1 MLALPGWLSGC
12 SLRDDE
18 KAERREQSCARSV
31 CVAGIELHPLPA
43 RVVDECRATQE
54 EARVPVLC
62 PTRLPR
68 PSRSLAGD
76 SALPPSS
83 ITAFPWGET
92 GIDISYSAEAGRPK
106 LDHPDRF
113 LHLQV
118 IEQDQRL
125 PPGARPAKLGGKS
138 GALAPAT
145 SRGYASE
152 PYFGNHLRFFWT
164 EDGVQYAATLH
175 NFWPRTRALLDW
187 LVAHLRP
194 AEELQRPPDTASS
207 ERVRTIEVPVPAPVS
222 VAVDEGRVWVAG
234 QGDTVAAAAWLASID
249 TDSFQVTG
257 DRIRIAGVGGA
268 SALAVG
274 DSLYV
279 AHRGAPSLYR
289 LEPGPDE
296 LVPVAEPG
304 DELVGVAAAKASV
317 WALDFGGWPGDQDYR
332 RGSAMRVDRSM
343 KRVEAQIPVGR
354 APADIAIDGRGV
366 WVTTNLDGTASRI
379 DPITNRAVET
389 VRVGGRPTGVA
400 AGYGSVWVADHR
412 NGTVSRIDPAKGEV
426 VQTIPVGRAPRGVA
440 VGEGSVWVTN
450 ELEDTVSR
458 IDPQNNSV
466 TETIQVGA
474 GPVDVTVGAGAVWVA
489 NLHDATVSR
498 IEP

>member
-1 MLALPGWLSGC
+1 VPRDAGGGSRPGVLP
-12 SLRDDE
+12 D
-18 KAERREQSCARSV
+18 AA
-31 CVAGIELHPLPA
+31 AA
-43 RVVDECRATQE
+43 
-54 EARVPVLC
+54 
-62 PTRLPR
+62 
-68 PSRSLAGD
+68 SRSLAGD

-92 GIDISYSAEAGRPK
+92 GIDISYSAEAGRPM

-118 IEQDQRL
+118 IEQDQRF
-125 PPGARPAKLGGKS
+125 PPRARPAKLGGKS

-164 EDGVQYAATLH
+164 EDGVEYAATLH
-175 NFWPRTRALLDW
+175 NFGPRTRALLDW

-194 AEELQRPPDTASS
+194 AEELPGPADTASS

-222 VAVDEGRVWVAG
+222 VAVDEGGVWVAG
-234 QGDTVAAAAWLASID
+234 QGDTVVAAAWLASID
-249 TDSFQVTG
+249 TDSLQVTG

-279 AHRGAPSLYR
+279 AHRSAPSLYR

-296 LVPVAEPG
+296 LVPVADPG
-304 DELVGVAAAKASV
+304 AELVGVAAAKASV
-317 WALDFGGWPGDQDYR
+317 WALDFGGWPGEQAYR
-332 RGSAMRVDRSM
+332 RGSAMRVDLSM
-343 KRVEAQIPVGR
+343 KRVEAQTPVGR

-379 DPITNRAVET
+379 DPMTNRVVET

-412 NGTVSRIDPAKGEV
+412 NGTVSRIDPAKGAM

-450 ELEDTVSR
+450 ELEDSVSR